1 MVLGEPIKRAA
12 SVDFFREVMKCLRI
26 FTVIHC
32 LLDEIMYSCAKDTVK
47 LEELLT

>member
-1 MVLGEPIKRAA
+1 MLGEPIKRAA
-12 SVDFFREVMKCLRI
+12 NVDSFREVRKCLRI

-47 LEELLT
+47 LEEPLS